1 MKPTAAESRYIGMIA
16 QMRCVVCRRLGMVQ
30 ETTTE
35 AHHIAEGSGKRSG
48 FATAPL
54 CSEHHR
60 GKSGLHGMG
69 AKAFCALY
77 RPLGDTEWGLLVW
90 VNQDMESA
98 GLRVVA

>member
-1 MKPTAAESRYIGMIA
+1 MKPTAAESRYMGLIA
-16 QMRCVVCRRLGMVQ
+16 QMRCVVCRRFVATGEPV
-30 ETTTE
+30 EV
-35 AHHIAEGSGKRSG
+35 HHISEGSGKRSG

-69 AKAFCALY
+69 TKAFCALY

-90 VNQDMESA
+90 VNQDMESS